1 MARIFPKF
9 PSFPKGRFQVDR
21 RWNMI
26 FFRIPNLL
34 FFDFVLAFFPSCGRR
49 SPEWKRGT
57 DDQVVAN
64 GPAGSHIS
72 SGSPRTRPAFPSPAL
87 SSIRE
92 TRHSASA
99 KASGPSPSAPSPEPW
114 AGCPA
119 GRSLWEGH
127 GRVAGGGKL
136 QEYPES
142 RCADWD
148 GWECGRDGYIEKHE
162 NRFAD
167 MEKGKQKVKIQRDKR
182 PDKKSRRILRPLFRL
197 RGPWGD
203 GREGRGILQRSVA
216 GLLSESA
223 SACIGPP

>member
-1 MARIFPKF
+1 MGGAPCGRTNCGRNMGGRGRGSRDGKVFPMF
-9 PSFPKGRFQVDR
+9 PGVPKGRFQVDR

-49 SPEWKRGT
+49 SPEWKRET

-64 GPAGSHIS
+64 GRAGSHIS

-119 GRSLWEGH
+119 GGSLWEGH
-127 GRVAGGGKL
+127 GREADGGNR
-136 QEYPES
+136 QEYPEC
-142 RCADWD
+142 RCADLD
-148 GWECGRDGYIEKHE
+148 GWECGRDGCIEKHE

-167 MEKGKQKVKIQRDKR
+167 RNALGQRM
-182 PDKKSRRILRPLFRL
+182 
-197 RGPWGD
+197 GA
-203 GREGRGILQRSVA
+203 Q
-216 GLLSESA
+216 
-223 SACIGPP
+223 